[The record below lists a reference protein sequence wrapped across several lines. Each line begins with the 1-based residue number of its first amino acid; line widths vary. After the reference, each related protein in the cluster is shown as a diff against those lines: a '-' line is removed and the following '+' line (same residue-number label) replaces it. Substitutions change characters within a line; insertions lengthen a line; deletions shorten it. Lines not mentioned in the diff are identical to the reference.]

1 MGLMDNLTSGF
12 NDAGEAFNQVTDTI
26 GDASAQLVSDA
37 EEAFNYDA
45 APDNRKEELPKV
57 ENHWEPVPELANRKE
72 EVPEDVDTSS
82 QDNNLTDIQNM
93 LLNPD
98 EQFKKAVEQGQIE
111 IPDWEKDL
119 FAAAAEVDDT
129 SSQDNK
135 DFNLGDA
142 AHTLAD
148 FVKLTTPVVG
158 QTIFLAETVAGDN
171 QGLNNKDVTDTL
183 VDALPQVVSNSVN
196 SGAEAFNQATDTA
209 KKTVDKTVNNLLPAN
224 IGKNLGLAL
233 YGILAVA
240 AIAVFVYILSL
251 LKPIFQIGANVS
263 EK

>member
-1 MGLMDNLTSGF
+1 MSSDNLT
-12 NDAGEAFNQVTDTI
+12 
-26 GDASAQLVSDA
+26 
-37 EEAFNYDA
+37 
-45 APDNRKEELPKV
+45 
-57 ENHWEPVPELANRKE
+57 
-72 EVPEDVDTSS
+72 DV
-82 QDNNLTDIQNM
+82 QKRIQNM

-119 FAAAAEVDDT
+119 FAAAPEVVVDT

-135 DFNLGDA
+135 GINLNLWDALDTLNDFALSLPR
-142 AHTLAD
+142 TPEQKLAGQ
-148 FVKLTTPVVG
+148 LTG
-158 QTIFLAETVAGDN
+158 GFGGDN
-171 QGLNNKDVTDTL
+171 QGLKD
-183 VDALPQVVSNSVN
+183 AGESVN
-196 SGAEAFNQATDTA
+196 EAADTA
-209 KKTVDKTVNNLLPAN
+209 KKTVKNFLPED

-263 EK
+263 DK

>member
-1 MGLMDNLTSGF
+1 MSSDNLT
-12 NDAGEAFNQVTDTI
+12 
-26 GDASAQLVSDA
+26 
-37 EEAFNYDA
+37 
-45 APDNRKEELPKV
+45 
-57 ENHWEPVPELANRKE
+57 
-72 EVPEDVDTSS
+72 DV
-82 QDNNLTDIQNM
+82 QKRIQNM

-119 FAAAAEVDDT
+119 FAAGPEVDVDT

-135 DFNLGDA
+135 GINLNLWDA
-142 AHTLAD
+142 L
-148 FVKLTTPVVG
+148 
-158 QTIFLAETVAGDN
+158 
-171 QGLNNKDVTDTL
+171 DTL
-183 VDALPQVVSNSVN
+183 VNFSNRVPPVDQMVSTDDKELKDA
-196 SGAEAFNQATDTA
+196 GEAVKDATDKA
-209 KKTVDKTVNNLLPAN
+209 KKTVTNLLPAN

-263 EK
+263 DK